1 VIGLS
6 VLARGSIQ
14 DKLRWTFSLYDI
26 NNDGII
32 TKDELARIIA
42 SIYDLMG
49 KGVEPIIEEST
60 SKDHVERVFQVLNR
74 FISLF
79 NSSSFITS
87 STKTDSFVSNQ
98 LKEDLFVFNLFVL

>member
-1 VIGLS
+1 MIGLS

-32 TKDELARIIA
+32 TKDELTRIIA

-49 KGVEPIIEEST
+49 KSVEPMIEEST
-60 SKDHVERVFQVLNR
+60 SKEHVERVFQV
-74 FISLF
+74 FMSFTFLF
-79 NSSSFITS
+79 CHFHNP
-87 STKTDSFVSNQ
+87 
-98 LKEDLFVFNLFVL
+98 